1 MTWDMAVQMLMEV
14 VEDKVVKTE
23 IVVPEVAL
31 LEHLVVVQSEFVLL
45 NSVVPRLGSSGH
57 SPLPAK

>member
-1 MTWDMAVQMLMEV
+1 MTWDVAVQMLMEV

-31 LEHLVVVQSEFVLL
+31 LERLIVVQSEFVLL
-45 NSVVPRLGSSGH
+45 SGVVPQLGSSGH